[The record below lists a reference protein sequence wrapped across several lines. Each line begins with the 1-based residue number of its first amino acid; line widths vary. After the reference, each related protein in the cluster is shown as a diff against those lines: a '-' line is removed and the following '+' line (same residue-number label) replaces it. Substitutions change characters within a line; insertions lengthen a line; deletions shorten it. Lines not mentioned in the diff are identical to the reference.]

1 MVCTFPRPALL
12 LEFAFVLCLGKW
24 LGVVL
29 GLAAVVLRDKV
40 VDSDKRPGG
49 IDHKDHLDK
58 TCGSISSIFP
68 SIFISIPTG

>member
-1 MVCTFPRPALL
+1 MVYAFTYPALV
-12 LEFAFVLCLGKW
+12 LEFAFVPCLGKW

-29 GLAAVVLRDKV
+29 GLAVVVLRDKV

-49 IDHKDHLDK
+49 TIHKDYLDK

-68 SIFISIPTG
+68 SIFIPIPTG